1 MLLTPEVIDSGQ
13 KARLTL
19 ARAVYA
25 RADIY
30 LLDDCLSAVDQHV
43 GRHLIDNVFGH
54 QGLLAGKT
62 RILATNSIP
71 ILYEANFV
79 TLLREGR
86 ILEKGTFD
94 QLMAMKGEVANL
106 IKAASNEEADSS
118 SPSETDSKATSI
130 SESEESTTVFGTG
143 TSEGEDYD
151 QLQEGIGPLAPIQA
165 RVGHEPRRSDTEL
178 RRASTASF
186 KGPRGKTI
194 DEEGGDGGKSK
205 QNKEFSEQ
213 GKVKWN
219 VYGEYAQTS
228 NLIAVAIYAIV
239 LVGAQTAQIGGS
251 LWLKNWSEVNQEYG
265 GNPEVGKYIGIYFAF
280 GIGSAALV
288 VIQTLILWIF
298 CSIEVS
304 KLFVLFHCIYLASRM
319 PGPS

>member
-1 MLLTPEVIDSGQ
+1 MLILEAINSGQ

-25 RADIY
+25 RADVY

-43 GRHLIDNVFGH
+43 GRHLIDNVFGSR
-54 QGLLAGKT
+54 GLLADKT

-94 QLMAMKGEVANL
+94 QLMAMRGEVANL

-118 SPSETDSKATSI
+118 SPSEADSKATSI
-130 SESEESTTVFGTG
+130 SGSEESTTVFGTG
-143 TSEGEDYD
+143 TSEGEEYD
-151 QLQEGIGPLAPIQA
+151 QVQEGIGPLAPIQA
-165 RVGHEPRRSDTEL
+165 RGGHEPRQSDTEL
-178 RRASTASF
+178 RRASTASLN
-186 KGPRGKTI
+186 GPRGKAI

-205 QNKEFSEQ
+205 QSKELSEQ

-228 NLIAVAIYAIV
+228 NLIAVAIYALV

-298 CSIEVS
+298 CSIEVG
-304 KLFVLFHCIYLASRM
+304 KILLVLHCIYVASRM

>member
-1 MLLTPEVIDSGQ
+1 MLTQGLYYRGQ

-71 ILYEANFV
+71 VLYEADYV
-79 TLLREGR
+79 TLLRDGR
-86 ILEKGTFD
+86 ILEKGTFH
-94 QLMAMKGEVANL
+94 QLIAMKGEVANL
-106 IKAASNEEADSS
+106 IKAASNDGEESS
-118 SPSETDSKATSI
+118 SPSEVDSKATSI
-130 SESEESTTVFGTG
+130 AASEDSATVVGTGNSEE
-143 TSEGEDYD
+143 EERD
-151 QLQEGIGPLAPIQA
+151 QLQEGMGPLAPIRA
-165 RVGHEPRRSDTEL
+165 GADSGPRKRYPEL

-186 KGPRGKTI
+186 RGPRGKMN
-194 DEEGGDGGKSK
+194 DEEGEGVKSK
-205 QNKEFSEQ
+205 QSKEFSEQ
-213 GKVKWN
+213 GKVKWS
-219 VYGEYAQTS
+219 VYGEYAQNS
-228 NLIAVAIYAIV
+228 NLIAVTIYAIV
-239 LVGAQTAQIGGS
+239 LIGAQTAQIGGS

-265 GNPEVGKYIGIYFAF
+265 GNPQVGKYIGIYFAF
-280 GIGSAALV
+280 GVGSAALV

-304 KLFVLFHCIYLASRM
+304 SPFF
-319 PGPS
+319 

>member
-1 MLLTPEVIDSGQ
+1 MLLTLEVINSGQ

-118 SPSETDSKATSI
+118 SPSEADSKATSI

-143 TSEGEDYD
+143 TSEGEEYD
-151 QLQEGIGPLAPIQA
+151 QIQEGVGPLAPVQ
-165 RVGHEPRRSDTEL
+165 RDGHEPRRSDTEL

-186 KGPRGKTI
+186 KGPRGKAI

-239 LVGAQTAQIGGS
+239 LIGAQTAQIGGS

-280 GIGSAALV
+280 GIGSAGLV

-298 CSIEVS
+298 CSIEVGKAFS
-304 KLFVLFHCIYLASRM
+304 SFLCICLASRM
-319 PGPS
+319 PGSS